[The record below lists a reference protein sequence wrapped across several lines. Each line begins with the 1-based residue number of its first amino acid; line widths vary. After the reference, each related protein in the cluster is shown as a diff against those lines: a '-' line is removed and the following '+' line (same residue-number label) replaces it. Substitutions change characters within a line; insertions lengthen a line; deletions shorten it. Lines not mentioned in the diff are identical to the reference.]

1 MVSDWY
7 LYWEEDVEGST
18 PTTSLRG
25 TIRVSAR
32 AASHRDG
39 RCITGLLH
47 VLVSHREVLVSCV
60 LLGLAEL
67 EQGVSRGL
75 SDARCSVSEVPELQ

>member
-7 LYWEEDVEGST
+7 FYWEEEVEGAT
-18 PTTSLRG
+18 ATG
-25 TIRVSAR
+25 TILTTLRQFNPRQPVAANHRNGRGVS
-32 AASHRDG
+32 
-39 RCITGLLH
+39 GLLH
-47 VLVSHREVLVSCV
+47 VLVPHREVLVSCV

-75 SDARCSVSEVPELQ
+75 SDT